1 MNIRYLPDALRELNE
16 SVAYYHER
24 NPTAARRFAEA
35 IRQEERHIIEFP
47 QAAPRTRHEQRA
59 RRIPYFPY
67 SLIYRIFEREILVVA
82 VAHHSRRPG
91 YWADRLPE
99 IH

>member
-1 MNIRYLPDALRELNE
+1 MSIRYLPDAVRELQE

-24 NPTAARRFAEA
+24 NPLAAKRFAEA
-35 IRQEERHIIEFP
+35 IRVEERHILEQP
-47 QAAPRTRHEQRA
+47 QAAPRIAGEWRTW
-59 RRIPYFPY
+59 RIPHFPY
-67 SLIYRIFEREILVVA
+67 SLIYRQVGRDVFILA

-91 YWADRLPE
+91 YWKDRLQD